1 MEETLIQPAKNLYTI
16 YTTSARSASINK
28 LAEALAKAQSKF
40 TSAPKN
46 KINPH
51 LKSKYAD
58 LASVLDTVREPL
70 ASNDL
75 AFVQVVETDGA
86 KIICYTDLMHVS
98 DQWVRGKLVLHSAQT
113 AIQQIGAAITYAKR
127 YALSAMLGIA
137 SDEEDDGE
145 AEQAAT
151 AKKTETNG
159 KYKQISVSEPVP
171 VAPKAA
177 AKAAAKAEAKA
188 AKSPEQA
195 FVDKTQGIFPGSEV
209 VAETKTDSPAS
220 DDLKGLLWS
229 RCKMQWPE
237 GTKDACEAA
246 MKASKLPPINWKTAT
261 VSDCRALENML
272 IQMEA
277 NTGEGA
283 PM

>member
-177 AKAAAKAEAKA
+177 AKAEAKA
-188 AKSPEQA
+188 AKA
-195 FVDKTQGIFPGSEV
+195 FADKAQGIFPGSEV

-246 MKASKLPPINWKTAT
+246 MKASKLTPINWKTAT

-272 IQMEA
+272 IQMES

>member
-1 MEETLIQPAKNLYTI
+1 MEETLIQPAQNPPGTI
-16 YTTSARSASINK
+16 YATSERSANINK

-70 ASNDL
+70 ANNGLSI
-75 AFVQVVETDGA
+75 VQVVETDGA

-98 DQWVRGKLVLHSAQT
+98 DQWIRGKLVLHSAQT

-145 AEQAAT
+145 AEQATA
-151 AKKTETNG
+151 AKKSEANG

-177 AKAAAKAEAKA
+177 SKAEAKA

-195 FVDKTQGIFPGSEV
+195 FVDKAQGVFPGSEV
-209 VAETKTDSPAS
+209 VAETRTDSPAS

-237 GTKDACEAA
+237 GTKDACESA
-246 MKASKLPPINWKTAT
+246 MKASKLTPITWKTAT
-261 VSDCRALENML
+261 VSDCRALEKML
-272 IQMEA
+272 IDMES